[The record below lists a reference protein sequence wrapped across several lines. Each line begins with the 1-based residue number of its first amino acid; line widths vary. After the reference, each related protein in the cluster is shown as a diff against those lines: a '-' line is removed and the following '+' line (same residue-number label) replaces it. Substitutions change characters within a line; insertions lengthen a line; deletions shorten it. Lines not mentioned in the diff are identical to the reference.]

1 MRDQQLCHMHLKQQQ
16 QQITLMVSETLC
28 VLICFLLPVMFT
40 LPDPST
46 LQHEEAAIHLNLSDP
61 CELPPP
67 AAALQPARSH
77 LLLRCGAARAED
89 EQCLGFSSE

>member
-1 MRDQQLCHMHLKQQQ
+1 MRHQQLCHMHLKQQQ
-16 QQITLMVSETLC
+16 VIFYFFIFFRLC
-28 VLICFLLPVMFT
+28 MCAYPLPAAAT

-46 LQHEEAAIHLNLSDP
+46 LQHEAAAIHLSLSGP

-77 LLLRCGAARAED
+77 LLLRCGAARAE
-89 EQCLGFSSE
+89 EEH

>member
-1 MRDQQLCHMHLKQQQ
+1 MRNQQLCHMHLKQQQ
-16 QQITLMVSETLC
+16 QQITLMESKIFVC
-28 VLICFLLPVMFT
+28 VNLFPVVFT

-46 LQHEEAAIHLNLSDP
+46 LQHEEAAIHLNLSGP

-77 LLLRCGAARAED
+77 LLL
-89 EQCLGFSSE
+89 